1 MGTPRVIVYC
11 NSLMMCADLLRSQ
24 YYPPG
29 TAELSDNRLFGMFH
43 ARTPQHSKYVIIK
56 SLLDPQGKMRVVFAS
71 VAIGMGI
78 DLQGVNTIIHY
89 GAPSSI
95 EDYFQASGRGGRRG
109 GRRGDSAQSIV
120 YWTPVDCPM
129 RKEPSTPHHKEVND
143 IRRYLENTS
152 LCRRKWLLDY
162 FQARG

>member
-1 MGTPRVIVYC
+1 MSHWWRLRTQQHAMPSTRPHTATSTTAVRLGT
-11 NSLMMCADLLRSQ
+11 
-24 YYPPG
+24 
-29 TAELSDNRLFGMFH
+29 
-43 ARTPQHSKYVIIK
+43 QHSKYVIIK

-78 DLQGVNTIIHY
+78 DLQGVDTIIHY